1 MLLFSTILPIK
12 KKMKKNDFVHLVIEW
27 NQQSRREDNVIQGMK
42 WKGEQSIRYGDDKLW
57 LEIEE
62 YRGGNI
68 IAIRYEKQDQ
78 DGSVWDT
85 DYVMNFNERKL
96 AIRLDRSYTQDA
108 LSASPAFS
116 TPNLISLL
124 IGRGYVEDDQDLPVL
139 CTPIKVD
146 EESIGFVA
154 ELINKERKYGLPV
167 VYVSR
172 TYSNETPVDT
182 EQLAERLKGI
192 AHVLVQESNE
202 TNGKLREMCDDQN
215 EFNGAIG
222 IYFPNHGQGHRR
234 YLYRRAGGHDSVLME
249 KVIRSVMLYF
259 NSLRIDTLYTWQGV
273 NNTLLQNRLSVQR
286 EERAA
291 AERAQNRVEQEIQNI
306 LDGMDEKER
315 SFKKQALEDA
325 KAEANKLLDSFE
337 DEIQKMT
344 AQIAELSK
352 TNEALQQETQGLRAK
367 LDAIDSVPI
376 LCMGE
381 EEDLYQGEIKDLI
394 LTILSDALETTEEG
408 SRRRDI
414 IEDIIASNGYQKTSL
429 EKAGEVKK
437 LLKDYTGMTG
447 KLRQSFMD
455 IGFEVVD
462 DRKHYKLTY
471 YGDNRYQT
479 ILGKTP
485 SDVRSGK
492 NNAREIIK
500 MVF

>member
-12 KKMKKNDFVHLVIEW
+12 KIMKKNDFVRLVIKW
-27 NQQSRREDNVIQGMK
+27 NQQSRHGGNVIQGMK
-42 WKGEQSIRYGDDKLW
+42 WNGEQNARYGDEKLW

-62 YRGGNI
+62 YRDGNI
-68 IAIRYEKQDQ
+68 IAIRYEKQEP

-85 DYVMNFNERKL
+85 DFVMNFNEWKL

-108 LSASPAFS
+108 SSASPAFS
-116 TPNLISLL
+116 TPNFISLL
-124 IGRGYVEDDQDLPVL
+124 IGRGYVEDDHDLPVL
-139 CTPIKVD
+139 YTPIAVD
-146 EESIGFVA
+146 KESLG
-154 ELINKERKYGLPV
+154 LIAGIINRERKYGLPV

-172 TYSNETPVDT
+172 TYCNEPPVNV

-202 TNGKLREMCDDQN
+202 TNSKLREMCDDQN

-222 IYFPNHGQGHRR
+222 IYLPNHGQGHRR
-234 YLYRRAGGHDSVLME
+234 YLYRRASGYDTVLME
-249 KVIRSVMLYF
+249 KVIRSVMRYF

-273 NNTLLQNRLSVQR
+273 NNTLLQNRLSIQR

-291 AERAQNRVEQEIQNI
+291 AERAQKRVEQEIQNI

-315 SFKKQALEDA
+315 SFKKQALEEA

-337 DEIQKMT
+337 DEMRKMT
-344 AQIAELSK
+344 AQIAALSK

-367 LDAIDSVPI
+367 LEAADSVPV

-414 IEDIIASNGYQKTSL
+414 IEDMIAANGYQKTSL
-429 EKAGEVKK
+429 ERAGEVKR

-447 KLRQSFMD
+447 RLRQTFTDM
-455 IGFEVVD
+455 GFEVTD
-462 DRKHYKLTY
+462 DGKHYKLIY
-471 YGDNRYQT
+471 YGDGRYQT
-479 ILGKTP
+479 VLGKTP

-492 NNAREIIK
+492 NSAREIIK